1 MTHCNDQLIDQLLT
15 QAEQEGRCL
24 IPPSTAIRKALLR
37 RTGDMVV
44 SPMPGLFA
52 RKMRWDELNRAQRH
66 CEIIRALAIIHP
78 DWTFCSFSAAC
89 LLGLEVSWRHLNVV
103 HVCSSTKPSARP
115 GAHIQRH
122 QIEPA
127 GAIRRAGISVTPPI
141 QTVTDCLLQTG
152 FADGM
157 PIADSAIS
165 KLGLTREQ
173 LMEAA
178 EQRAT
183 ARNGRAIRTAL
194 TTLRYA
200 DARAESGGES
210 VARGAMIETGFAP
223 DWLQYELTDPFDSAK
238 PIRTDF
244 AWERQAREL
253 TLGELDGLIKYTDQ
267 TMLAGRTTA
276 EALVAER
283 QREAHLSLYGHPP
296 AALYH
301 ERGPLDRNARQK
313 AADGRHPADRAAD
326 VAQRRGAVGA
336 ARPCIAGS
344 HPPIWAAFSQRPRQR
359 KARPSLDAQNGMH
372 IPDGGPGGKRVPESG
387 LGTGRAFRLSPSAET
402 ASRNKR
408 SNWDAL
414 SKRPASGKRIPF

>member
-15 QAEQEGRCL
+15 QAEHEGRCL

-37 RTGDMVV
+37 RTGSTVV

-52 RKMRWDELNRAQRH
+52 RKTRWDELNRAQRH
-66 CEIIRALAIIHP
+66 CEILRALAIIHP

-157 PIADSAIS
+157 PIADSTIL
-165 KLGLTREQ
+165 KLGLAREQ
-173 LMEAA
+173 LMEAV

-183 ARNGRAIRTAL
+183 ARNGRTIRTAL

-200 DARAESGGES
+200 NARAESGGES
-210 VARGAMIETGFAP
+210 VARAIMI
-223 DWLQYELTDPFDSAK
+223 
-238 PIRTDF
+238 
-244 AWERQAREL
+244 
-253 TLGELDGLIKYTDQ
+253 
-267 TMLAGRTTA
+267 
-276 EALVAER
+276 
-283 QREAHLSLYGHPP
+283 
-296 AALYH
+296 
-301 ERGPLDRNARQK
+301 
-313 AADGRHPADRAAD
+313 
-326 VAQRRGAVGA
+326 
-336 ARPCIAGS
+336 
-344 HPPIWAAFSQRPRQR
+344 
-359 KARPSLDAQNGMH
+359 
-372 IPDGGPGGKRVPESG
+372 
-387 LGTGRAFRLSPSAET
+387 
-402 ASRNKR
+402 
-408 SNWDAL
+408 
-414 SKRPASGKRIPF
+414 

>member
-37 RTGDMVV
+37 RMGVTVA

-52 RKMRWDELNRAQRH
+52 RKTRWDELNRAQRH

-89 LLGLEVSWRHLNVV
+89 LLGLEVSWRHLNVA

-127 GAIRRAGISVTPPI
+127 GAIHLSSTSVTPPI
-141 QTVTDCLLQTG
+141 KTVTDCLLQTG

-173 LMEAA
+173 LMGAVEK
-178 EQRAT
+178 RAG
-183 ARNGRAIRTAL
+183 ARNGRAVRTAL
-194 TTLRYA
+194 TTLQYA

-210 VARGAMIETGFAP
+210 VARAVMIETGFAP
-223 DWLQYELTDPFDSAK
+223 DQLQYELTDPFDSTESM
-238 PIRTDF
+238 RTDF

-253 TLGELDGLIKYTDQ
+253 TLGELDGLIKYTD
-267 TMLAGRTTA
+267 
-276 EALVAER
+276 
-283 QREAHLSLYGHPP
+283 
-296 AALYH
+296 
-301 ERGPLDRNARQK
+301 
-313 AADGRHPADRAAD
+313 
-326 VAQRRGAVGA
+326 
-336 ARPCIAGS
+336 
-344 HPPIWAAFSQRPRQR
+344 
-359 KARPSLDAQNGMH
+359 
-372 IPDGGPGGKRVPESG
+372 
-387 LGTGRAFRLSPSAET
+387 
-402 ASRNKR
+402 
-408 SNWDAL
+408 
-414 SKRPASGKRIPF
+414 

>member
-1 MTHCNDQLIDQLLT
+1 MTHCNNQLIDQLLT

-37 RTGDMVV
+37 RTGGTVV

-52 RKMRWDELNRAQRH
+52 RKTRWDELNRAQRH
-66 CEIIRALAIIHP
+66 CEILRAVAIIHP

-127 GAIRRAGISVTPPI
+127 GAILRAGISVTPPI

-157 PIADSAIS
+157 PIV
-165 KLGLTREQ
+165 REQ
-173 LMEAA
+173 LMEAV

-183 ARNGRAIRTAL
+183 ARNGRTIRTAL

-210 VARGAMIETGFAP
+210 VARAIMIETGFAP

-244 AWERQAREL
+244 A
-253 TLGELDGLIKYTDQ
+253 
-267 TMLAGRTTA
+267 
-276 EALVAER
+276 ER
-283 QREAHLSLYGHPP
+283 QREAHLSLYGHPLLRFTMNEVRS
-296 AALYH
+296 AGMLAKKLQTAGIRQTALPTWLN
-301 ERGPLDRNARQK
+301 EVDL
-313 AADGRHPADRAAD
+313 
-326 VAQRRGAVGA
+326 
-336 ARPCIAGS
+336 
-344 HPPIWAAFSQRPRQR
+344 
-359 KARPSLDAQNGMH
+359 
-372 IPDGGPGGKRVPESG
+372 
-387 LGTGRAFRLSPSAET
+387 
-402 ASRNKR
+402 
-408 SNWDAL
+408 
-414 SKRPASGKRIPF
+414 

>member
-24 IPPSTAIRKALLR
+24 IPPSEAIRKALLR
-37 RTGDMVV
+37 RSGGMVV
-44 SPMPGLFA
+44 SPTPGLFA
-52 RKMRWDELNRAQRH
+52 RTSRWKELNRAQRH
-66 CEIIRALAIIHP
+66 GEIVRTLAKQHP

-122 QIEPA
+122 QIESA
-127 GAIRRAGISVTPPI
+127 GAIRLSGILVTPPI

-152 FADGM
+152 FADSM

-173 LMEAA
+173 LIEAV

-183 ARNGRAIRTAL
+183 AHNGRAIRTAL

-210 VARGAMIETGFAP
+210 VARAVMIETGFAP
-223 DWLQYELTDPFDSAK
+223 DWLQYELTDPFNSAK

-244 AWERQAREL
+244 AWERQVRKL

-276 EALVAER
+276 EVLVAER
-283 QREAHLSLYGHPP
+283 QREAHLSIYGHPLVRFTMSDVRSAGVLAKKLQTAGIRQTALP
-296 AALYH
+296 AWL
-301 ERGPLDRNARQK
+301 N
-313 AADGRHPADRAAD
+313 D
-326 VAQRRGAVGA
+326 VE
-336 ARPCIAGS
+336 
-344 HPPIWAAFSQRPRQR
+344 
-359 KARPSLDAQNGMH
+359 L
-372 IPDGGPGGKRVPESG
+372 
-387 LGTGRAFRLSPSAET
+387 
-402 ASRNKR
+402 
-408 SNWDAL
+408 
-414 SKRPASGKRIPF
+414 

>member
-24 IPPSTAIRKALLR
+24 IPPSAAIRKALLR
-37 RTGDMVV
+37 RTGGTVV
-44 SPMPGLFA
+44 SLMPGLFA
-52 RKMRWDELNRAQRH
+52 RKTSWDELNRAQRH

-103 HVCSSTKPSARP
+103 HVCSSTKPAARP
-115 GAHIQRH
+115 GSHIQLH
-122 QIEPA
+122 LIEPA

-157 PIADSAIS
+157 PIADSAIL
-165 KLGLTREQ
+165 KLGLAREQ
-173 LMEAA
+173 LMEAV
-178 EQRAT
+178 EQRAN
-183 ARNGRAIRTAL
+183 ARNGRAIRPV
-194 TTLRYA
+194 
-200 DARAESGGES
+200 ARA
-210 VARGAMIETGFAP
+210 VMIETGFAP

-283 QREAHLSLYGHPP
+283 QREAYLSLYGHPLLRFTMNVVRSTGML
-296 AALYH
+296 AKKLQTAGIQQTALPTWLNDI
-301 ERGPLDRNARQK
+301 EL
-313 AADGRHPADRAAD
+313 
-326 VAQRRGAVGA
+326 
-336 ARPCIAGS
+336 
-344 HPPIWAAFSQRPRQR
+344 
-359 KARPSLDAQNGMH
+359 
-372 IPDGGPGGKRVPESG
+372 
-387 LGTGRAFRLSPSAET
+387 
-402 ASRNKR
+402 
-408 SNWDAL
+408 
-414 SKRPASGKRIPF
+414 

>member
-1 MTHCNDQLIDQLLT
+1 MTHCNDQLIDQLLN

-24 IPPSTAIRKALLR
+24 IPPSAAIRKALLR
-37 RTGDMVV
+37 RTGGTVV

-52 RKMRWDELNRAQRH
+52 RKTRWDELNRAQRH
-66 CEIIRALAIIHP
+66 CETIRALAIIHP

-103 HVCSSTKPSARP
+103 HVCSSIKPSARP
-115 GAHIQRH
+115 GAHIQQH

-141 QTVTDCLLQTG
+141 QTATDCLLQTG

-173 LMEAA
+173 LMEAV

-210 VARGAMIETGFAP
+210 VARAVMIETGFAP

-253 TLGELDGLIKYTDQ
+253 TLGELDGLIKYTNQ

-283 QREAHLSLYGHPP
+283 QREAHLSLYGHPLLRFTMNEVRS
-296 AALYH
+296 AGMLA
-301 ERGPLDRNARQK
+301 K
-313 AADGRHPADRAAD
+313 KTADGRHPANRAAD
-326 VAQRRGAVGA
+326 MAQRGGAVGT
-336 ARPCIAGS
+336 ARPSIAES

-359 KARPSLDAQNGMH
+359 KARPSLDAQ
-372 IPDGGPGGKRVPESG
+372 
-387 LGTGRAFRLSPSAET
+387 TGRTFRMAGLAESV
-402 ASRNKR
+402 SRNLASER
-408 SNWDAL
+408 DAL
-414 SKRPASGKRIPF
+414 SG